1 MIRYISEDPWR
12 LDSTIGEVMNKHL
25 ITGPKGNSELCF
37 PETLNVPR
45 GECYVS
51 RLKNRKK
58 MICLMTT
65 VALPTVQAV
74 VKPSCPVEMT
84 R

>member
-1 MIRYISEDPWR
+1 MK
-12 LDSTIGEVMNKHL
+12 KHL
-25 ITGPKGNSELCF
+25 ITDPKGNSELCF
-37 PETLNVPR
+37 PETLNVLR
-45 GECYVS
+45 GECDTS
-51 RLKNRKK
+51 RLKNRKTKSQK

-65 VALPTVQAV
+65 VALPTVQAA